1 MARRTN
7 AGTGAV
13 TAGADDETESPLT
26 EPGVLVDPETSE
38 SSLARFRVSSARV
51 PLLFMASGAAGL
63 IYQVVWT
70 NNLILVFGNTT
81 QAIVT
86 TVAAFLCGL
95 GIGSLIGAAI
105 GVRLRRPLVIYGLL
119 EAAVAAL
126 ALLMP
131 LAFDAIATVFRSA
144 YLSLPPSEVAL
155 IRFVLAFLAL
165 TPVTLIMGMTLPI
178 LTRHLVRANPDVG
191 ERIARLYGLNTLGA
205 VIGTVTSGYVLIELL
220 GLRETT
226 YVAVGLNLTAGI
238 GALLIARTAP
248 KAEQVERAG
257 KTAKVEQSDAAQTP
271 SPRRRPRLQGRQWLL
286 LCTTFVSGL
295 VSLAMEVLWTRV
307 FQQGTGSPIY
317 VFVAVLAIFL
327 IGIAGGSL
335 VYERQK
341 HREPQLATLGACLAG
356 AALLTLA
363 PVILSNIE
371 GPTGLPWVIP
381 VILPVT
387 GLLGYAFPLTARLFV
402 GSAADAS
409 RGVGLVYAANTAGC
423 VVGTVTA
430 GLILIPILGTLATI
444 VTLCIVEAVL
454 GGVLAIAFAPSR
466 RPLRVA
472 FGVCVAAVLVT
483 MAFVPVASQT
493 YVQRRLAAN
502 PRPQAHFEDTAAMV
516 DVVGGNPPRARNLY
530 INGEGITR
538 LTIDTKLLA
547 YLPKALRPNASSMLN
562 ICFGMGTT
570 FRSSIILGLHTDAV
584 ELDPTVPTL
593 MHWFYRDASRYLTSP
608 LGHIIVSD
616 GRNYVRLTNKRYDL
630 ITIDAPPPIWSAG
643 AVVLLTNEFYQ
654 EARQRLNP
662 GGVLASFIPYS
673 GDAKLFLRTF
683 RASFR
688 YVTVLHGPRPPGMY
702 LLGSDEPMTFRTPA
716 ITQAFGSPAAQA
728 DLANAP
734 NYPKTPVADWPK
746 IIHQLVWLTNGQVN
760 SFAGSGPLLTDDHPL
775 SEYFLIRDFGIRS
788 NDSVSAFEQP
798 ALRLAIVATGLLCLL
813 ICGLILEALWRRP
826 RSAVPRLEHLRSA
839 GACRLA
845 PECAP
850 RLSPP
855 LRSPSHPG
863 LLAGPM
869 RVRRAPRMAQC
880 PNGTGDRPRDRSP
893 ARCCPPPSGAS
904 PRRPWPAAWR

>member
-1 MARRTN
+1 MARRTI

-13 TAGADDETESPLT
+13 TAGGDDEAESALAGSGTDP
-26 EPGVLVDPETSE
+26 DPETSA
-38 SSLARFRVSSARV
+38 SSLARLRMSSARV

-105 GVRLRRPLVIYGLL
+105 GVRLRRPLAVYGLL
-119 EAAVAAL
+119 EACVAGL

-131 LAFDAIATVFRSA
+131 LAFDAIATVFRNA

-165 TPVTLIMGMTLPI
+165 TPVTMIMGMTLPI
-178 LTRHLVRANPDVG
+178 LTRHLVRADPDVG

-226 YVAVGLNLTAGI
+226 FVAVGLNLTAGI

-248 KAEQVERAG
+248 KAEKAEKIE
-257 KTAKVEQSDAAQTP
+257 KTEQADAAQTP
-271 SPRRRPRLQGRQWLL
+271 AARRRPRLHGRQWLL
-286 LCTTFVSGL
+286 LGVTFVSGL

-356 AALLTLA
+356 AAFLTLA

-387 GLLGYAFPLTARLFV
+387 ALLGYAFPLTARLFV
-402 GSAADAS
+402 GNAADAS

-430 GLILIPILGTLATI
+430 GLILIPVLGTLATI
-444 VTLCIVEAVL
+444 VTLCIIEAVL
-454 GGVLAIAFAPSR
+454 GSGLAIAFAPSR
-466 RPLRVA
+466 RPLRVLL
-472 FGVCVAAVLVT
+472 GVCVTAVLVT

-493 YVQRRLAAN
+493 YIQRRLAAH

-547 YLPKALRPNASSMLN
+547 YLPKALRPNATSMLN

-593 MHWFYRDASRYLTSP
+593 MHWFYRDADRYLHSP
-608 LGHIIVSD
+608 LGHIVISD
-616 GRNYVRLTNKRYDL
+616 GRNYVRLTNKRYNL

-654 EARQRLNP
+654 EARQRLAP

-702 LLGSDEPMTFRTPA
+702 LLGSDAPMNFRADA
-716 ITQAFGSPAAQA
+716 ITQVFGSAAAQA

-734 NYPKTPVADWPK
+734 NYPKTPVAAWPK

-775 SEYFLIRDFGIRS
+775 SEYFLLRDFNLRS
-788 NDSVSAFEQP
+788 NNSTSAFEQP
-798 ALRLAIVATGLLCLL
+798 ALRLASVATGLLVLL

-826 RSAVPRLEHLRSA
+826 RSA
-839 GACRLA
+839 
-845 PECAP
+845 
-850 RLSPP
+850 
-855 LRSPSHPG
+855 
-863 LLAGPM
+863 
-869 RVRRAPRMAQC
+869 
-880 PNGTGDRPRDRSP
+880 RPR
-893 ARCCPPPSGAS
+893 
-904 PRRPWPAAWR
+904 

>member
-13 TAGADDETESPLT
+13 TEGADDEAESALADSGWHP
-26 EPGVLVDPETSE
+26 DPESSE
-38 SSLARFRVSSARV
+38 SSLARFRMSSARV

-105 GVRLRRPLVIYGLL
+105 GVRLRRPLAVYGLL
-119 EAAVAAL
+119 EAVVAGL

-178 LTRHLVRANPDVG
+178 LTRHLVRADPDVG
-191 ERIARLYGLNTLGA
+191 QRIARLYGLNTLGA

-226 YVAVGLNLTAGI
+226 FVAVGLNLTAGL
-238 GALLIARTAP
+238 GALLIARTMP
-248 KAEQVERAG
+248 KAEKIERAG
-257 KTAKVEQSDAAQTP
+257 KAEKTENTDTDTARPRTE
-271 SPRRRPRLQGRQWLL
+271 RRRPRLQGRQWLL
-286 LCTTFVSGL
+286 LGVTFISGL

-335 VYERQK
+335 VYERRR
-341 HREPQLATLGACLAG
+341 HREPRLATLGTCLAC
-356 AALLTLA
+356 AAFLTLV

-371 GPTGLPWVIP
+371 GPTRLPWVIP
-381 VILPVT
+381 IILPVT

-430 GLILIPILGTLATI
+430 GLVLIPILGTLATI
-444 VTLCIVEAVL
+444 VTLCTIEAVL
-454 GGVLAIAFAPSR
+454 GSGLAIAFAPSR

-472 FGVCVAAVLVT
+472 FGLCVTAVLVT

-493 YVQRRLAAN
+493 YIQRQLAAN
-502 PRPQAHFEDTAAMV
+502 PRPKAHFEDTAAMV

-593 MHWFYRDASRYLTSP
+593 MHWFYRDANRYLHSP
-608 LGHIIVSD
+608 LAHIIISD
-616 GRNYVRLTNKRYDL
+616 GRNYVRLTNKHYDL

-643 AVVLLTNEFYQ
+643 AVVLLTHEFYQ

-702 LLGSDEPMTFRTPA
+702 LLGSDAPMNFRASA
-716 ITQAFGSPAAQA
+716 ITQVFGSAAAQA

-734 NYPKTPVADWPK
+734 NYPKTPVAAWPK

-760 SFAGSGPLLTDDHPL
+760 SFAGPGPLLTDDHPL
-775 SEYFLIRDFGIRS
+775 SEYFLIRDFSIRS
-788 NDSVSAFEQP
+788 NDSVSAFELP

-813 ICGLILEALWRRP
+813 ICGLILDALWRRP
-826 RSAVPRLEHLRSA
+826 RSAVPR
-839 GACRLA
+839 
-845 PECAP
+845 
-850 RLSPP
+850 
-855 LRSPSHPG
+855 
-863 LLAGPM
+863 
-869 RVRRAPRMAQC
+869 
-880 PNGTGDRPRDRSP
+880 
-893 ARCCPPPSGAS
+893 
-904 PRRPWPAAWR
+904 